1 MKVHHFALIFALLA
15 NATANILIKNGM
27 RRLELE
33 GAGLVLVVRQILT
46 NGAVLSGIILFGLNV
61 LSYAYVL
68 NKIPLSQA
76 YPIMT
81 SAGFFIVVTASV
93 FFFGETLDIYQV
105 SGLMLILAGVTL
117 IAVRMS

>member
-1 MKVHHFALIFALLA
+1 MKIHHIALVFALLA
-15 NATANILIKNGM
+15 NASANILIKSGM

-33 GAGLVLVVRQILT
+33 GASLAVIARQILT
-46 NGAVLSGIILFGLNV
+46 NGAVLGGIILFGMNV
-61 LSYAYVL
+61 LAYAYVL

-81 SAGFFIVVTASV
+81 SVGFFIVVTASV

-105 SGLMLILAGVTL
+105 SGLILILAGVTL
-117 IAVRMS
+117 IAARMS

>member
-1 MKVHHFALIFALLA
+1 MKIHHFALIFALLA
-15 NATANILIKNGM
+15 NATANILIKHGM

-33 GAGLVLVVRQILT
+33 GAGLVGVVRQILMNPT
-46 NGAVLSGIILFGLNV
+46 VLGGIVLFAANV

-81 SAGFFIVVTASV
+81 SLGFFIVVTASV
-93 FFFGETLDIYQV
+93 IFFGERLDIYQV
-105 SGLMLILAGVTL
+105 FGLILILGGVTL
-117 IAVRMS
+117 IATRMS

>member
-1 MKVHHFALIFALLA
+1 MKIHHFALIFALLA
-15 NATANILIKNGM
+15 NASANILIKSGM

-33 GAGLVLVVRQILT
+33 GATLIQIARQILT
-46 NGAVLSGIILFGLNV
+46 NGAVLGGIILFGLNV

-81 SAGFFIVVTASV
+81 SVGFLIVVSASV
-93 FFFGETLDIYQV
+93 FFFGETLDIYQILGMV
-105 SGLMLILAGVTL
+105 LILGGVIL
-117 IAVRMS
+117 IATRMT

>member
-1 MKVHHFALIFALLA
+1 MKIHHFALIFALLT
-15 NATANILIKNGM
+15 NASANILIKTGM

-33 GAGLVLVVRQILT
+33 GAGLVLVLRQILT
-46 NGAVLSGIILFGLNV
+46 SGAVLGGIILFGLNV

-81 SAGFFIVVTASV
+81 SVGFFIVVTASV
-93 FFFGETLDIYQV
+93 FFFGETLDIYQI
-105 SGLMLILAGVTL
+105 SGLVLILAGVIL
-117 IAVRMS
+117 IAARMS

>member
-1 MKVHHFALIFALLA
+1 MKIQHFALIFALLA
-15 NATANILIKNGM
+15 NASANVLIKSGM

-33 GAGLVLVVRQILT
+33 GLGRVMVARQILT
-46 NGAVLSGIILFGLNV
+46 NGAVLGGIILFGLNV

-81 SAGFFIVVTASV
+81 SVGFLIVVSASV
-93 FFFGETLDIYQV
+93 YFFGETLDIYQIL
-105 SGLMLILAGVTL
+105 GLVLILGGVIL
-117 IAVRMS
+117 IASRMS

>member
-1 MKVHHFALIFALLA
+1 MKIQHFALIFALLA
-15 NATANILIKNGM
+15 NASANVLIKSGM

-33 GAGLVLVVRQILT
+33 GMGLVMVARQILT
-46 NGAVLSGIILFGLNV
+46 NGAVLGGIILFGLNV

-81 SAGFFIVVTASV
+81 SVGFLIVVSASV
-93 FFFGETLDIYQV
+93 FFFGETLDIYQIL
-105 SGLMLILAGVTL
+105 GLVLILGGVIL
-117 IAVRMS
+117 IASRMS